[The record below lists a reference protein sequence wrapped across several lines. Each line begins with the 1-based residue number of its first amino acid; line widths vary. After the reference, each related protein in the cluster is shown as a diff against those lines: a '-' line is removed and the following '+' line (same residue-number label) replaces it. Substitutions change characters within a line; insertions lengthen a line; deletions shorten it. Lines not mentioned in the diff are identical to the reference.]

1 MYLETKRL
9 IIRNFTA
16 EYAFS
21 GLRAHKI
28 FSETIDGLKSAGL
41 MEKLGMRQEGIQRQ
55 QVKNSS
61 GNWADLH
68 FYGILRK
75 DWEMKQRFE
84 QVDERFDKVNQRLE
98 AMQYEMNACK
108 LERVGK
114 E

>member
-41 MEKLGMRQEGIQRQ
+41 MEKLGMKQEGIQRQ
-55 QVKNSS
+55 QVKDSG

-75 DWEMKQRFE
+75 DWEMRQRFE
-84 QVDERFDKVNQRLE
+84 QVDQRLE
-98 AMQYEMNACK
+98 AMQYKMNACK